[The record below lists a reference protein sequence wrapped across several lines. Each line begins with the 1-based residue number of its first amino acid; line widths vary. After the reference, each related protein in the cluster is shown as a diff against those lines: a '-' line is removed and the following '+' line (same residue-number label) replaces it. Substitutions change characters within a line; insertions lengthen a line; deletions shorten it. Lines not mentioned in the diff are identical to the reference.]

1 MMTKGENSGFSG
13 RKTRGRKRS
22 IRPLFTASVIF
33 AAAITLA
40 PQISRADEG
49 GVSFWLPGLFGSLAA
64 APAEPGW
71 SVAAINYFTNVNAGA
86 NVAAARQIEIGRFS
100 PTATASLSASLHADA
115 DLEFVS
121 PTYVFGT
128 PVFGGQASVSMGGIY
143 GVSTANVAGTLTASV
158 GPISKTV
165 SESISGTAAG
175 FGDLYPQATLKWNQG
190 VNNYM
195 IYGTGDIP
203 VGSYDSTRLA
213 NLGIGHG
220 AVDGG
225 AGYTYFDPTTGHEFS
240 AVAGFTYNLMNTS
253 TDYQNGVD
261 FHVDFAASQFLT
273 KQLLVGVVGYVYDE
287 VGCDSGSG
295 DRVGCFQSRVV
306 GLGPQIGYLFP
317 FAGLQGYLNLKAYG
331 EFANQNR
338 PDGVNVWLTF
348 QVSPAPEPPA
358 ARVVSK

>member
-1 MMTKGENSGFSG
+1 MTDGANSGFSG
-13 RKTRGRKRS
+13 RETRGREKS
-22 IRPLFTASVIF
+22 IGLLFTAAAIF
-33 AAAITLA
+33 TAAITLA
-40 PQISRADEG
+40 PQASHADEG

-86 NVAAARQIEIGRFS
+86 NVAAARQIEVGKFN

-115 DLEFVS
+115 DLVFVS

-128 PVFGGQASVSMGGIY
+128 PVFGGQASVSMGGLY
-143 GVSTANVAGTLTASV
+143 GATTANVAGTLTAGV

-165 SESISGTAAG
+165 SETISGSAVG

-195 IYGTGDIP
+195 IYGMGDIP

-220 AVDGG
+220 AADAG
-225 AGYTYFDPTTGHEFS
+225 AGYTYFDPTMGHEFS

-317 FAGLQGYLNLKAYG
+317 VGGLQGYLNLKAYG
-331 EFANQNR
+331 EFLAQNR
-338 PDGVNVWLTF
+338 PDGFNVWLTF
-348 QVSPAPEPPA
+348 QVSPAPAPPA
-358 ARVVSK
+358 AQLVSK